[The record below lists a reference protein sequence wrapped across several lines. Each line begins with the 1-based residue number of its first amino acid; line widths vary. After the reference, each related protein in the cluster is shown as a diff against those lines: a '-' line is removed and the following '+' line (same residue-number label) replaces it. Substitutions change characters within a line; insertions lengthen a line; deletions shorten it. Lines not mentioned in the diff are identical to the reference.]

1 MKQFLFALISFGT
14 LSQSLFAD
22 SIKRGE
28 EIYKQVCHIC
38 HGLDMNGGIGP
49 SLIDDF
55 WKHGDSPEAV
65 LHNIAEGIP
74 NTEMAP
80 YKQLFKEDDLKA
92 ARDFILSKQK
102 GMRSLNLSSYPKAH
116 FKGKELSLD
125 LLKTVESLEQKSIK
139 ENLIYFK
146 NRYDAVAHLK
156 ANLYIQEDG
165 VYSLRI
171 REAGRTAAYINGQE
185 ILYQDDQNKSL
196 NKSQNVKLT
205 KGVHKIE
212 LLHDEKMQHSLRFH
226 AVLIQEGKGH
236 FSLMG
241 KSLEGAEPKMVR
253 AGAEAKVIRKY
264 VNDISPRTLLCLL
277 PNKVLVAY
285 NPYTGKVEK
294 VWNNSLV
301 DQTPSLNARSA
312 LPSNIIG
319 KEKPSSFP
327 GYNTMHKIK
336 MLSYQSKGGSVLIK
350 TSIGGK
356 EHDITISALG
366 ATGFSITG
374 ESEGEISGFELV
386 EGLVSASKNNS
397 NFKID
402 FK

>member
-1 MKQFLFALISFGT
+1 MKKFLFTFISLGT
-14 LSQSLFAD
+14 LCQTLVAD

-55 WKHGDSPEAV
+55 WKHGDSPHAV
-65 LHNIAEGIP
+65 LHSISEGIP

-102 GMRSLNLSSYPKAH
+102 GLRSLALSSYPKAH
-116 FKGKELSLD
+116 FKGKKLSLD

-156 ANLYIQEDG
+156 ADLYIQEDG
-165 VYSLRI
+165 VYGLRI
-171 REAGRTAAYINGQE
+171 RKAGRTAVYINGKE
-185 ILYQDDQNKSL
+185 VLFQDENNKSL
-196 NKSQNVKLT
+196 NKAQDFKLT

-212 LLHDEKMQHSLRFH
+212 ILHDEKMQHSLKFH
-226 AVLIQEGKGH
+226 ATMTQEGKGH
-236 FSLMG
+236 FTLMG
-241 KSLEGAEPKMVR
+241 KSLEGSEPKMVR

-264 VNDISPRTLLCLL
+264 VHDISPRTLLCLL

-285 NPYTGKVEK
+285 NPYSGKIEK
-294 VWNNSLV
+294 VWKNSFV

-312 LPSNIIG
+312 LPSSIMG
-319 KEKPSSFP
+319 QELPSNFH
-327 GYNTMHKIK
+327 GYNTKHKIK

-350 TSIGGK
+350 TAIGGK
-356 EHDITISALG
+356 EHKVTISPLG
-366 ATGFSITG
+366 ATGFSLKG
-374 ESEGEISGFELV
+374 ESKEAIPGFELV
-386 EGLVSASKNNS
+386 HEMTGSPKTNS

-402 FK
+402 FN